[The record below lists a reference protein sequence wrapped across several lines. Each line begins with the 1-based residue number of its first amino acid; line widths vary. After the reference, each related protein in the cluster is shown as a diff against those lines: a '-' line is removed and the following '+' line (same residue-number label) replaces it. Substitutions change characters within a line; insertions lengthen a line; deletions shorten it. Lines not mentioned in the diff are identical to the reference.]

1 VRKAANVGDSGWLRW
16 QGPCL
21 IEGSGQPARVRG
33 AGSQSGVDM
42 KPNLPRTGLLIASA
56 TLATL
61 VLSAGPALAAQHHG
75 GGGGGARSSGGGG
88 GQAHA
93 QVSRQV
99 SSAPMRSA
107 PVRSAPVQAGPRVS
121 PQVARPV
128 YAQRSSEGARPVYG
142 ERSFSGARTVG
153 NPVVVGR
160 AVERPAYSGTYG
172 RSVFVG
178 GDRRFEG
185 GRRFFPSYG
194 WSGRAVF
201 AEPFF
206 RFRPRFTFGFG
217 LVVGYPVAFPY
228 GYYYSPYDYAYGY
241 PVYGMAEPVPVNPDS
256 GYYGAPTAAPESAA
270 NYGGVTFDIQPTNAA
285 VYVDG
290 KYIGTVAEF
299 SPQQP
304 PLSLTLG
311 RHHVDIRSQGF
322 QTMSFDMDVV
332 AGQVTPYQGAMTVIR

>member
-1 VRKAANVGDSGWLRW
+1 V
-16 QGPCL
+16 
-21 IEGSGQPARVRG
+21 
-33 AGSQSGVDM
+33 
-42 KPNLPRTGLLIASA
+42 
-56 TLATL
+56 
-61 VLSAGPALAAQHHG
+61 
-75 GGGGGARSSGGGG
+75 
-88 GQAHA
+88 HA
-93 QVSRQV
+93 QASRQV

-107 PVRSAPVQAGPRVS
+107 PVRSAPVQAGPRAVS

-128 YAQRSSEGARPVYG
+128 NAQRSYEGNRPVYGDNRPVYAQRSY
-142 ERSFSGARTVG
+142 SGVRTVG
-153 NPVVVGR
+153 SPVVVGR
-160 AVERPAYSGTYG
+160 AVERPAYVGTNG

-178 GDRRFEG
+178 GDRRFG
-185 GRRFFPSYG
+185 DGDRRFFPNYG

-217 LVVGYPVAFPY
+217 LAVGYPVAFPY
-228 GYYYSPYDYAYGY
+228 GYYYNPYDYAYGY
-241 PVYGMAEPVPVNPDS
+241 PVYGMAQPVPTYPDN
-256 GYYGAPTAAPESAA
+256 GYYGSPNTGSADNGA

-304 PLSLTLG
+304 PLSLMLG
-311 RHHVDIRSQGF
+311 RHHIDLRSQGF
-322 QTMSFDMDVV
+322 QTMSFDVDVV

>member
-1 VRKAANVGDSGWLRW
+1 VRA
-16 QGPCL
+16 
-21 IEGSGQPARVRG
+21 
-33 AGSQSGVDM
+33 
-42 KPNLPRTGLLIASA
+42 ASA
-56 TLATL
+56 
-61 VLSAGPALAAQHHG
+61 
-75 GGGGGARSSGGGG
+75 
-88 GQAHA
+88 
-93 QVSRQV
+93 
-99 SSAPMRSA
+99 
-107 PVRSAPVQAGPRVS
+107 QAGPRAVS

-128 YAQRSSEGARPVYG
+128 YAQRSYAAARPAYEG
-142 ERSFSGARTVG
+142 RAYPGYRTVAS
-153 NPVVVGR
+153 PVVVGR
-160 AVERPAYSGTYG
+160 AVVRPAYSGG
-172 RSVFVG
+172 FVG
-178 GDRRFEG
+178 GGRFL
-185 GRRFFPSYG
+185 PNYG

-241 PVYGMAEPVPVNPDS
+241 PVYGMAEPVPTYPDN
-256 GYYGAPTAAPESAA
+256 GYNAAPAAAPPDNAA

-285 VYVDG
+285 IYVDG

-311 RHHVDIRSQGF
+311 RHHIDLRSQGF
-322 QTMSFDMDVV
+322 QTMSFDLDVV

>member
-1 VRKAANVGDSGWLRW
+1 
-16 QGPCL
+16 
-21 IEGSGQPARVRG
+21 
-33 AGSQSGVDM
+33 M

-61 VLSAGPALAAQHHG
+61 VLAAGPAFAAQHGHG
-75 GGGGGARSSGGGG
+75 GHGGGGGARSSGGGG
-88 GQAHA
+88 GQVHA
-93 QVSRQV
+93 QAARQV

-107 PVRSAPVQAGPRVS
+107 PVRTAPIQAAPRAVS
-121 PQVARPV
+121 PQVSRPV
-128 YAQRSSEGARPVYG
+128 YAQRSYEAARPVYSG
-142 ERSFSGARTVG
+142 RAYEGARTVG
-153 NPVVVGR
+153 SPVIVGH
-160 AVERPAYSGTYG
+160 AAERPVYSGNYNYG
-172 RSVFVG
+172 RNVFV
-178 GDRRFEG
+178 EG

-241 PVYGMAEPVPVNPDS
+241 PVYGMAEPVPTYSDN
-256 GYYGAPTAAPESAA
+256 GYYGSAPAAPDNNA

-311 RHHVDIRSQGF
+311 RHHVDIRAQGF

-332 AGQVTPYQGAMTVIR
+332 AGQVIPYQGAMTVIR